1 MTTRH
6 RFTAAAAVAG
16 VLAIAAPAVNASAD
30 TGLAA
35 HASGSAVG
43 ASLAGAQLLPVLG
56 GGRVGA
62 SAAAGPDGGQIGATA
77 GLDSWQ
83 AALTATQDAWRF
95 GATAGLNGMRAGAT
109 AGLAGMDAG
118 ATAVRNV
125 WQTGLGMIAPHQHP

>member
-1 MTTRH
+1 MSTRH

-43 ASLAGAQLLPVLG
+43 ASLTGSQIPVLG
-56 GGRVGA
+56 GLKAGA
-62 SAAAGPDGGQIGATA
+62 TATQNDGQIGANA
-77 GLDSWQ
+77 GLDSWK
-83 AALTATQDAWRF
+83 AAVTATHDAWQI

-109 AGLAGMDAG
+109 AGLNGMQAG
-118 ATAVRNV
+118 ATALQNIWHIGGGTLVS
-125 WQTGLGMIAPHQHP
+125 PQHP